1 MKPVTVYVTH
11 SCPFCHQALRWL
23 SKHRETSRNVQVQ
36 FVDNDRSVLSEFRS
50 HRFSGVPAVVAASDQ
65 WNGWDPD
72 RLQRVMLDDA

>member
-23 SKHRETSRNVQVQ
+23 SEHPETSRNVQVQ
-36 FVDNDRSVLSEFRS
+36 FVDNDRRALSEFRS
-50 HRFSGVPAVVAASDQ
+50 HGFSGVPAFVAANDQ
-65 WNGWDPD
+65 WSGWDPG